1 MLERFNGLPTPEEP
15 VKHLIHT
22 LVVLGN
28 TQGANIQDQALDHPT
43 RIATL
48 AAGLLVTAGLAK
60 MIAVFSVSP
69 HGTNLVK
76 KYLDDID
83 VSADSISNKHIE
95 SDVNEALQIKKFMKE
110 HFSNDIGIIT
120 THGSES
126 KMKEAFEKAGL
137 KLKPVSLEEEV
148 GERIAKSAR
157 GSHQIIAEILKESLL
172 SLVRFQ
178 KMLDEVKISRISLN

>member
-1 MLERFNGLPTPEEP
+1 MLERFNGLQSPEEP

-28 TQGANIQDQALDHPT
+28 TQGANIQDLALDHPT

-60 MIAVFSVSP
+60 MIAVFSSSP
-69 HGTNLVK
+69 QGTNLVK
-76 KYLDDID
+76 KYLNDID
-83 VSADSISNKHIE
+83 VTADSISNKYIDNE
-95 SDVNEALQIKKFMKE
+95 INEALQIKKFIKE
-110 HFSNDIGIIT
+110 HGTNDIGIIT
-120 THGSES
+120 THGSEN
-126 KMKEAFEKAGL
+126 KMKHALESVGL

-148 GERIAKSAR
+148 GERIANSAR
-157 GSHQIIAEILKESLL
+157 SSHQIIAEILKESLL

>member
-1 MLERFNGLPTPEEP
+1 MLERFNGVPTPEEP

-28 TQGANIQDQALDHPT
+28 TQGTNIQEMALDHPT

-60 MIAVFSVSP
+60 MIAVFSASP
-69 HGTNLVK
+69 NGTNLVK
-76 KYLDDID
+76 NYLNDID
-83 VSADSISNKHIE
+83 VSAHSVSNKNLDI
-95 SDVNEALQIKKFMKE
+95 DIPEAEQIKKFIQE
-110 HFSNDIGIIT
+110 HATNDIGIIT
-120 THGSES
+120 THGSEN
-126 KMKEAFEKAGL
+126 KMKNALEKAGL

-148 GERIAKSAR
+148 GERIAKSA
-157 GSHQIIAEILKESLL
+157 GSSHQIIAEILKESLL

-178 KMLDEVKISRISLN
+178 KMLDEVKISRISIN

>member
-1 MLERFNGLPTPEEP
+1 MLERFNGVPTPEEP

-28 TQGANIQDQALDHPT
+28 TQGTNIQDIALDHPT

-60 MIAVFSVSP
+60 MIAVFSSSP

-76 KYLDDID
+76 KYLNDID
-83 VSADSISNKHIE
+83 VSAHSISDKNI
-95 SDVNEALQIKKFMKE
+95 DNQINEALQIKKFIKE
-110 HFSNDIGIIT
+110 HGTNDIGIIT
-120 THGSES
+120 THTSEN
-126 KMKEAFEKAGL
+126 KMKDALEKAGL

-157 GSHQIIAEILKESLL
+157 GSHQIIAEIL